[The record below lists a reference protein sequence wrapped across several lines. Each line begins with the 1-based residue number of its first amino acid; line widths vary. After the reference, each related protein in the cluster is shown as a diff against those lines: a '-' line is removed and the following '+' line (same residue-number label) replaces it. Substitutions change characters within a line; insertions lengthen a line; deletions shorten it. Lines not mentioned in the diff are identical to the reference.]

1 MRSPS
6 IGTMAGIGRSD
17 IARSSEPVH
26 GYSRTM
32 IEWGALAATLGFTA
46 LLIANFVWS
55 EQRLVVADETERM
68 QSQARII
75 EENLAHQFQGVRH
88 ALESARSALG
98 EDSGCTASCQRL
110 LLQSLKRAMPG
121 VRAMVVLD
129 ARGHILR
136 SADDLDDRRLDD
148 SDFLSQIPRMSS
160 GQMMYVSQPYE
171 NTPGVFNIKLTLPVT
186 TPEGRIEGAVSA
198 ILNPEYFDAVM
209 RSALYAEDMNIA
221 ITGEDGR
228 RLLFV
233 PANAAQMRMGSQP
246 GSGPEEV
253 LQKHLRGG
261 DVTSVMHFADARG
274 QSRLI
279 VQRTVTSRE
288 LGLDKTLVISLS
300 RSQAQVNAGWHE
312 PVHSFLL
319 LWLLFGVAAAVVLAW
334 LQRRQ
339 RAAQALATQCERQ
352 HAEMT
357 ERMELALSGANL
369 GLWDWHIQQD
379 IRTVDARANAM
390 LGYAPERQFHAP
402 GEWRTLVH
410 PEHMPALDHAL
421 RLHLADSRH
430 NFEAEYQMR
439 HQDGHWVW
447 VQCRGKLVERD
458 GQGRP
463 LRMVGTRMD
472 ISARKAAEQEI
483 ARLAY
488 YDGLTE
494 LPNRR
499 LLLDRLG
506 QAVARYARGGQVGAV
521 IFVDL
526 DNFKGLND
534 TLGHDT
540 GDRLLE
546 LVALRLRQVT
556 REVDTVARLGGDEFV
571 ILLENLG
578 SLVEEAE
585 HNAECVCRKILVA
598 LNAGYE
604 LQGHE
609 VRSTPSLGVV
619 LFGNGRHTVND
630 LLRQADMAMY
640 EAKAAGR
647 NTYRFFCPSMQEV
660 LDQMAMLEN
669 DLRHALVRH
678 ELRLHYQPIVRAD
691 GSLSGVEAL
700 MRWQHPQRGMVY
712 PAEFIGQAEKAGLI
726 VEFGQ
731 WALTTACEQLA
742 AWAHDPQTAHLSIS
756 VNVSARQFR
765 QPDFAQCVLEILE
778 RTGADAHRL
787 KLELTESMLLT
798 DLDALIARMAML
810 KETGLGF
817 SLDDFGT
824 GYSSLSYLKKL
835 PLDQLKIDRSFV
847 QDMLQTPHAGA
858 IVQTIVSLAR
868 GLGLDVVAEG
878 VETSEQWAALRQLGC
893 TGLQG
898 YLFGKPAPVEQLR
911 WGSLMG
917 AHNSVAEQAEPA
929 APPRTAHLAL
939 ISPPAGA

>member
-1 MRSPS
+1 MRTNRQ
-6 IGTMAGIGRSD
+6 GGD
-17 IARSSEPVH
+17 

-32 IEWGALAATLGFTA
+32 IEWCAYAAALGFSA

-55 EQRLVVADETERM
+55 ERRLIRADETTRM
-68 QSQARII
+68 QTQARII
-75 EENLAHQFQGVRH
+75 EENLAHQFQGVRN
-88 ALESARSALG
+88 ALESARNALA
-98 EDSGCTASCQRL
+98 DDASCHADCQSL

-121 VRAMVVLD
+121 VRAIVLLD
-129 ARGHILR
+129 GSGHILR
-136 SADDLDDRRLDD
+136 SADDIADRRLDD
-148 SDFLSQIPRMSS
+148 RDFLSQIPRMSS
-160 GQMMYVSQPYE
+160 GQVMYVSQPFE
-171 NTPGVFNIKLTLPVT
+171 NTPGVFNIKLSLPIT
-186 TPEGRIEGAVSA
+186 MADGRVEGAVSA

-209 RSALYAEDMNIA
+209 RSALYADDMSIA

-233 PANAAQMRMGSQP
+233 PANAAQMRQAGQ
-246 GSGPEEV
+246 GRAGPDDF
-253 LQKHLRGG
+253 LRQHLRSGEI
-261 DVTSVMHFADARG
+261 TSVQTGKDVQGQARMM
-274 QSRLI
+274 
-279 VQRTVTSRE
+279 VQRTITSRE

-300 RSQAQVNAGWHE
+300 RSVDHINAGWHE
-312 PVHSFLL
+312 PAHSFLL
-319 LWLLFGVAAAVVLAW
+319 VWLLFALAAALLLALLQGRRRAVQVLTH
-334 LQRRQ
+334 QR
-339 RAAQALATQCERQ
+339 EVQ
-352 HAEMT
+352 HAEMA

-369 GLWDWHIQQD
+369 GLWDWHIQAD
-379 IRTVDARANAM
+379 TRSVDGRANAM
-390 LGYAPERQFHAP
+390 LGYPPERQFDAP
-402 GEWRTLVH
+402 GEWRTLVN
-410 PEHMPALDHAL
+410 PEHMAALDHAL

-430 NFEAEYQMR
+430 CFEAEYQMR
-439 HQDGHWVW
+439 HKEGHWVW
-447 VQCRGKLVERD
+447 IQCRGKLVERD
-458 GQGRP
+458 TNGRP

-472 ISARKAAEQEI
+472 ISARKSAEEEI

-488 YDGLTE
+488 YDGLTD

-499 LLLDRLG
+499 LLLDRLS
-506 QAVARYARGGQVGAV
+506 QAVARYARAGQYGAV

-534 TLGHDT
+534 TMGHDT

-546 LVALRLRQVT
+546 LVAMRLQQVT
-556 REVDTVARLGGDEFV
+556 REIDTVARLGGDEFV

-578 SLVEEAE
+578 SQIEEAE
-585 HNAECVCRKILVA
+585 NNAECVCRKILTA

-604 LQGHE
+604 LQGSE

-619 LFGNGRHTVND
+619 LFGAGRHTVND

-691 GSLSGVEAL
+691 GSLAGVEAL

-712 PAEFIGQAEKAGLI
+712 PAAFIGQAEKAGLI

-742 AWAHDPQTAHLSIS
+742 AWAGDAQTAHLTIA

-765 QPDFAQCVLEILE
+765 QPDFAQCVLDILE
-778 RTGADAHRL
+778 RTGANPRRL

-798 DLDALIARMAML
+798 DVDTLITRMAML

-847 QDMLQTPHAGA
+847 QDMLQTPHAWS
-858 IVQTIVSLAR
+858 IVQTIVNLAQ

-878 VETSEQWAALRQLGC
+878 VETGEQWAALRRLGC
-893 TGLQG
+893 AGFQG
-898 YLFGKPAPVEQLR
+898 YLFGKPMPLEELR
-911 WGSLMG
+911 IG
-917 AHNSVAEQAEPA
+917 VALA
-929 APPRTAHLAL
+929 APGYWEGSEPGTGTPRNTHLAL
-939 ISPPAGA
+939 ISPLAGG